1 MAMLAIKLCSFLLLR
16 LPLSSFKCLFY
27 FFMPFAV
34 CLFPAGSWC
43 FVFEMNMQ
51 IFFGKRKTKEVAIL
65 WPGCDAAG
73 CASFPL
79 KMQHNLP

>member
-51 IFFGKRKTKEVAIL
+51 IFFGE
-65 WPGCDAAG
+65 
-73 CASFPL
+73 
-79 KMQHNLP
+79 

>member
-1 MAMLAIKLCSFLLLR
+1 LLLPAAAAAAFFFQMFI
-16 LPLSSFKCLFY
+16 L
-27 FFMPFAV
+27 FFMPFVV
-34 CLFPAGSWC
+34 CRLSFPAGSWC

-51 IFFGKRKTKEVAIL
+51 IFFGERKTKGVAIL